1 MSARAVLTAARLT
14 EQWDNM
20 SLWSSLHHQIWLY
33 KRRMCVH
40 FIIFKVLLYCAHLL
54 TFNNVTFNKVGDPM
68 QRCCCATPDLLLV
81 IPQPE

>member
-54 TFNNVTFNKVGDPM
+54 TFNNVTFNVTSSSGDPI
-68 QRCCCATPDLLLV
+68 Q
-81 IPQPE
+81 